1 MLTRELAIARFEN
14 GLVLPDRLTRIKDQA
29 YVEYAQQLCEVY
41 RNGIGWTRKSLHQAV
56 QRVLEQDPECPVRRI
71 GAFCKLLDEWSQF
84 DRGNPRKTAEL
95 RRAVFRRA
103 ASFHPLVEVA
113 ESILEHAEKAT
124 KGTIASEL
132 GTEWL
137 QLKEDLFADLIENHR
152 LKTFEEHGSP
162 LELLARYN
170 VAQTQVALLDSVRM
184 VIDATAEWK
193 TILRYAKLAGL
204 MHRILKTETGYRF
217 DLQGPASVLRRT
229 HRYGVAMAR
238 FLPGL
243 LSCRGWTMTAFMKR
257 KAARFVRPE
266 FDLRLELSDRSG
278 LVSPV
283 QPPEEF
289 DSNVESQ
296 FASDWGDES
305 RGGWRLV
312 REGTILH
319 VGQRAFFPDFLLERS
334 DGESIPLEI
343 LGFWT
348 PEYLRSKVETLRLF
362 PQHPILLAI
371 PKSTR
376 VDLEGIAWS
385 PNHRW
390 IEYANKLE
398 IGPVL
403 ALLEEMT
410 KR

>member
-152 LKTFEEHGSP
+152 LKKFDEHGSP

-229 HRYGVAMAR
+229 HRYGV
-238 FLPGL
+238 
-243 LSCRGWTMTAFMKR
+243 
-257 KAARFVRPE
+257 
-266 FDLRLELSDRSG
+266 G